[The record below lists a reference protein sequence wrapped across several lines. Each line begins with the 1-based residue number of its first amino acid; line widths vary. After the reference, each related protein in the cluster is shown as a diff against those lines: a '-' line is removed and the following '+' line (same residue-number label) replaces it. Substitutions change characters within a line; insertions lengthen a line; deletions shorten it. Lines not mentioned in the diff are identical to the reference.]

1 MPGKGRIVKTGL
13 GNLAGG
19 VLNLSIFLHN
29 KKLVQAVFFWYVNFN

>member
-1 MPGKGRIVKTGL
+1 MPRKVGTLKSGL
-13 GNLAGG
+13 GNLASG